1 MNVEMK
7 TTQMRTKRDC
17 LFYACCNKAVSHYH
31 FHLAD
36 SRAVKGVGKLQVKKG
51 VGGRFQICSDL
62 KVLAWGSWK
71 QTN

>member
-7 TTQMRTKRDC
+7 TTQMRTKRGC
-17 LFYACCNKAVSHYH
+17 LFYACYNKAVSHYH

-36 SRAVKGVGKLQVKKG
+36 SRVVKGERKLKGKKG

-62 KVLAWGSWK
+62 GVLAWGSWK